1 MLSKET
7 ITFLIRYLIP
17 YGRQPYRFHCKYRA
31 EGERSRT
38 KNYSLPGYFDMWYS
52 SKYAINLD
60 IFGQYINT

>member
-38 KNYSLPGYFDMWYS
+38 EIILCQVILTCGTPVNMLS
-52 SKYAINLD
+52 I
-60 IFGQYINT
+60 

>member
-17 YGRQPYRFHCKYRA
+17 YGRQPHRFHCKYRA

-38 KNYSLPGYFDMWYS
+38 EIILCQVILTCGTPVNML
-52 SKYAINLD
+52 
-60 IFGQYINT
+60 